1 MTTLRK
7 RTSQQAVVYDVSD
20 FHDSGSDLQEVV
32 RQELKTA
39 LQTANVVKVYRGR
52 KLIARIGKTGMKAW
66 VLGREVYD
74 HRGTYWLHSKWKTY
88 KRLDA
93 LARCIA
99 DWR

>member
-1 MTTLRK
+1 MKTLRK
-7 RTSQQAVVYDVSD
+7 RSPQQAVVYDVSD
-20 FHDSGSDLQEVV
+20 FQDSGSNLHEAV

-66 VLGREVYD
+66 ASGREVYD
-74 HRGTYWLHSKWKTY
+74 HRGTYWRHSKWKTY

-99 DWR
+99 DWQ